1 MEYHSLVQA
10 ARVIV
15 SRNGV
20 VLIVRWVWKWKVRKR
35 EREGGRKAG
44 TICPSLDQRLSY
56 QQKHTRQRLVRRR
69 FNGSHNTLIFICEYC
84 HRLYYCMHYWTS
96 LYSCLPPAR
105 AVMSNEMEEDRMVVV
120 KDWAGRAVVC
130 STWKG
135 SHFHRCRRCQR

>member
-1 MEYHSLVQA
+1 MVCWLVCNFNFKLLIVTTVCDLFLFFYFIYVEYHSLVQA

-96 LYSCLPPAR
+96 LYSCLPPGL
-105 AVMSNEMEEDRMVVV
+105 S
-120 KDWAGRAVVC
+120 
-130 STWKG
+130 
-135 SHFHRCRRCQR
+135 